1 MSILK
6 AWALDGKGGGV
17 RLNGDAVLSALEANK
32 TVWVHLDASAAS
44 TKSAL
49 MKLSAH
55 FDSDAISSLT
65 AKDTRPRVLKMAKGL
80 LINMRTVNFNN

>member
-49 MKLSAH
+49 MKLRAH
-55 FDSDAISSLT
+55 LSICFMLMQAMITLLT
-65 AKDTRPRVLKMAKGL
+65 S
-80 LINMRTVNFNN
+80 N